1 MKIPPLP
8 ESFLRY
14 DNPWRDAVRQFQ
26 VDLENGRYDPEWIRQ
41 ADIAVQERANGEF
54 DDFKEREFEE
64 FWGQKQRMDK
74 SLSAGESS
82 QVKLTTLVEQGVVR
96 VGDVWKISRGF
107 NVPGGRLLIE
117 KEAKVCPLSI
127 DCSVARSLF

>member
-14 DNPWRDAVRQFQ
+14 NNPWRDAVRQFQ
-26 VDLENGRYDPEWIRQ
+26 VDLENGRYDLEWIRQ
-41 ADIAVQERANGEF
+41 ADVAVQERANGEF

-82 QVKLTTLVEQGVVR
+82 QVKLMTLIEQGVVR
-96 VGDVWKISRGF
+96 MGDVWKISRSF
-107 NVPGGRLLIE
+107 NVPSGRLLIE

-127 DCSVARSLF
+127 GYSVVWSLF

>member
-26 VDLENGRYDPEWIRQ
+26 VDLENGRYDLEWIRQ
-41 ADIAVQERANGEF
+41 ADVAVQERANGEF

-82 QVKLTTLVEQGVVR
+82 QVKLMTLIEQGVVR
-96 VGDVWKISRGF
+96 MGDVWKISRSF
-107 NVPGGRLLIE
+107 NVPSGRLLIE

-127 DCSVARSLF
+127 GYSVVWSLF